1 MNRSY
6 RKLRHIQESNQ
17 ILENRNFN
25 YKNLLFENSIMVGN
39 RNVII
44 NNDGTLS
51 IDDKNK
57 KSQKIKFSINL
68 PTEMT
73 LHIESFKEGVKEKLK
88 GYFIKMENFESE
100 KFLNQDQLNQI
111 FTFVDS
117 NDKNGVVESGSF
129 FTPNL
134 NMTKL

>member
-25 YKNLLFENSIMVGN
+25 YKNLLFENPITVDN
-39 RNVII
+39 RKVII

-51 IDDKNK
+51 IDDKNRK
-57 KSQKIKFSINL
+57 LQKIKFSIYL
-68 PTEMT
+68 PSETT
-73 LHIESFKEGVKEKLK
+73 LHITSFREGIKEELK
-88 GYFIKMENFESE
+88 GYFIKIKGYEKE

-117 NDKNGVVESGSF
+117 DKKNGVVESKSM